1 MWRVSHKTLNLGI
14 LAHVD
19 AGKTTLTER
28 LLFDSGVIGQLG
40 AVDAGTTQTDSL
52 PLERLR
58 GITIRSAVASFPIG
72 DVAVNLIDT
81 PGHPDFIAEVDRV
94 LTVLDGVVLVIS
106 AVESVQAQTRI
117 LMRSLQR
124 LGIPALLFV
133 NKIDRPGASPDRV
146 LRDIARRL
154 KVTAFAMGDVAG
166 AGTRG
171 ARVTVPG
178 PDDAGFTAGL
188 AELLAG
194 NDDRLLAAYVHNEA
208 GIRYGQLRS
217 ELAAQTR
224 RGQVHPV
231 FFGSAITGAGIAPL
245 TAGIASLLPAS
256 GGDPSGPLSGRIFK
270 IERGGRAEKIAYVR
284 MFSGTVHV
292 RDRLRFSPSSP
303 SSPGAAEGRGGVSGA
318 GGPSSKVTAVAVFER
333 GPAVPRQ
340 AVSAG
345 QIGKLWGLAGAQV
358 GDRIGD
364 PARDR
369 AGDPAGETANG
380 AGLQFPPPTLESAVV
395 PCDPRDGN
403 RLRVALGQLA
413 EQDPLINLRQDDERK
428 EIYVSLYGAVQ
439 KEVIQSTLADD
450 FGVAATFRETTMICI
465 ERPAGAA
472 GALEVLQSDDHPY
485 SATVGLHVEP
495 GPAGSGLQF
504 RLDVDPRLVPLY
516 IYKTASHF
524 TDAMTQ
530 YVRQALERGLHGW
543 QVTDCAVT
551 MNKCGYY
558 VGDGPAKQILPTPR
572 TTAADFRKLTPLVL
586 AEALRQAGT
595 VVCQP
600 MARARL
606 ELPAASLGDV
616 QSALARLGAPTEIP
630 RLDAEQAVIT
640 ALLPSAQVRG
650 LQEQLPGLT
659 GGEGVADVSFGGYQ
673 PVHGSFPTR

>member
-1 MWRVSHKTLNLGI
+1 MSRKTLNLGI

-52 PLERLR
+52 PLERQR

-72 DVAVNLIDT
+72 DVTVNLIDT

-94 LTVLDGVVLVIS
+94 LTVLDGVVLVVS
-106 AVESVQAQTRI
+106 AVEGVQAQTRI

-133 NKIDRPGASPDRV
+133 NKIDRSGADPGKA
-146 LRDIARRL
+146 LQDIARRL
-154 KVTAFAMGDVAG
+154 KITPFAMGGVTG

-171 ARVTVPG
+171 AAVTAHG
-178 PDDAGFTAGL
+178 ADDAEFTAGL
-188 AELLAG
+188 TELLAG
-194 NDDRLLAAYVHNEA
+194 NNDKLLAAYVHSEA
-208 GIRYGQLRS
+208 GIPYGQLRT
-217 ELAAQTR
+217 ELAQQAR
-224 RGQVHPV
+224 RGLVYPV

-245 TAGIASLLPAS
+245 TAGIAGLLPAPD
-256 GGDPSGPLSGRIFK
+256 GDPGGPLSGRIFK
-270 IERGGRAEKIAYVR
+270 IERGTRAEKIAYVR
-284 MFSGTVHV
+284 IFSGTVHV
-292 RDRLRFSPSSP
+292 RDRLRF
-303 SSPGAAEGRGGVSGA
+303 GA
-318 GGPSSKVTAVAVFER
+318 GAGSRPQADGKVTAVAVFER
-333 GPAVPRQ
+333 GPAIPRK

-345 QIGKLWGLAGAQV
+345 QIGKLWGLAEAQV
-358 GDRIGD
+358 GDPIGD
-364 PARDR
+364 PARDAAGEPAR
-369 AGDPAGETANG
+369 GPAGDPAHGPAGNG

-413 EQDPLINLRQDDERK
+413 EQDPLINLRQDDERQ

-450 FGVAATFRETTMICI
+450 FSVAATFRETTMICI
-465 ERPAGAA
+465 ERPVGTAS
-472 GALEVLQSDDHPY
+472 ALEVLQSDDHPY
-485 SATVGLHVEP
+485 SATVGLLVGP
-495 GPAGSGLQF
+495 GPAGSGLSF

-516 IYKTASHF
+516 IYKTSGHF
-524 TDAMTQ
+524 ADAMTQ
-530 YVRQALERGLHGW
+530 YVRHSMERGFYGW
-543 QVTDCAVT
+543 QVTDCVVT
-551 MNKCGYY
+551 MTKCGYY
-558 VGDGPAKQILPTPR
+558 VGDGPAKRLLPTPK

-586 AEALRQAGT
+586 TEALRQAGT

-600 MARARL
+600 MARVRL

-616 QSALARLGAPTEIP
+616 QSALARLGAATKMPQ
-630 RLDAEQAVIT
+630 LDAEQAVVT

-673 PVHGSFPTR
+673 PVRGSFPTR